1 MNIISFFHF
10 NFSSGRR
17 WWWFIRAIL
26 THVFCI
32 QEDQHIMLRW
42 GLSHLWYYWQF
53 RHDFQAG
60 QQLLNVTT
68 SGHLDIDHQFKQK
81 ECNSHKNKMGNK
93 NRCSIILP
101 TLNYLIFF
109 ILYTLW
115 SKLSKTFNDYCISN
129 NAKLAYL
136 FLM

>member
-1 MNIISFFHF
+1 MVYQGNIDTCLLY
-10 NFSSGRR
+10 SGRPAHYAQVR
-17 WWWFIRAIL
+17 FKSSMIL
-26 THVFCI
+26 LT
-32 QEDQHIMLRW
+32 L
-42 GLSHLWYYWQF
+42 

-81 ECNSHKNKMGNK
+81 DCNSHKNKMGNK